1 MHVIKLNAT
10 ESTNSF
16 LKDLSRSEVLQ
27 NFTVV
32 TTKNQLNG
40 RGQMNAVWVSESGKN
55 LTFSM
60 FVSLNDL
67 DLKNNF
73 YLSKAV
79 SVGLLVALK
88 SELKRKIHVKW
99 PNDILADGHKIAGIL
114 IENSV
119 KKTKITESII
129 GIGLN
134 VNQTSFNN
142 MQNASSLKNLANR
155 DFNLDVL
162 LLKIVN
168 SLKVYINLL
177 NQNKFKEIDE
187 LYFKSLFKLGIPS
200 MFKNALGEMFMGKIL
215 TVNKNGLLKVELQ
228 DESIKIFDLK
238 ELSFIS

>member
-1 MHVIKLNAT
+1 MNLIKLNAT

-16 LKDLSRSEVLQ
+16 LKELGRSEVLQ

-60 FVSLNDL
+60 FVSLKDL
-67 DLKNNF
+67 DLKNQF

-79 SVGLLVALK
+79 SVGLLIALN
-88 SELKRKIHVKW
+88 SELKHKIHVKW
-99 PNDILADGHKIAGIL
+99 PNDILADGHKIAGVL

-134 VNQTSFNN
+134 VNQTNFNN
-142 MQNASSLKNLANR
+142 MQNTSSLKNLTNR
-155 DFNLDVL
+155 DFDLDVL
-162 LLKIVN
+162 LIKIVN

-187 LYFKSLFKLGIPS
+187 LYFNSLFKLGMPS
-200 MFKNALGEMFMGKIL
+200 MFKDALGEMFMGKIL

-228 DESIKIFDLK
+228 DESIKTFDLK